1 MIAARQRLKPRQRR
15 RLRDVRWSVQWW
27 AALTSVLAG
36 LTSIPALVI
45 SMNALSLSQQ
55 QRADALAQHA
65 EDRRKE
71 AQAKAEADDLA
82 KDAFPNHVQIVAE
95 PFGTIRDADAW
106 NVRNANSRRAYVY
119 ILHRP
124 NERPTELWEFVVQPC
139 SEGEIVVRESDTK
152 LDEQGGSQEL
162 AVANAPMVYATGQAW
177 TMPWPIL
184 TTTTKHQL
192 ISDFEAWRGLD
203 TWPDDV
209 AVPTYPGS
217 VKATRRG
224 ITPCT

>member
-1 MIAARQRLKPRQRR
+1 
-15 RLRDVRWSVQWW
+15 
-27 AALTSVLAG
+27 
-36 LTSIPALVI
+36 
-45 SMNALSLSQQ
+45 MNALSLSQQ
-55 QRADALAQHA
+55 QRADALAQRA
-65 EDRRKE
+65 EDQRKE
-71 AQAKAEADDLA
+71 EQAKAEADDLA

-106 NVRNANSRRAYVY
+106 NVRNANSQRAYVY

-152 LDEQGGSQEL
+152 LDEQGGS
-162 AVANAPMVYATGQAW
+162 
-177 TMPWPIL
+177 
-184 TTTTKHQL
+184 
-192 ISDFEAWRGLD
+192 FEAWRGLD

-224 ITPCT
+224 IMPCT